1 MECSQE
7 SFEEQSAR
15 ESQVDEYHSTRTTE
29 VSGVELGDQRSEYS
43 SCSSEQEEEQ
53 NKKKKKKP
61 LVIALSVVIPVFVI
75 GIIAAVCCVLLIK
88 KDPEALNITA
98 SVEMNGIKRDTKENE
113 LVNKLSTFSSPNF
126 EILEGEDTSCYME
139 SRFRIEKGRN
149 R

>member
-1 MECSQE
+1 M
-7 SFEEQSAR
+7 
-15 ESQVDEYHSTRTTE
+15 
-29 VSGVELGDQRSEYS
+29 
-43 SCSSEQEEEQ
+43 
-53 NKKKKKKP
+53 
-61 LVIALSVVIPVFVI
+61 I

-139 SRFRIEKGRN
+139 SRFRIEKGEIGEWRKGLIISSDN
-149 R
+149 VLYGTYLFEFRYTCKENTSEVKTLKVVVDPSLPDIFFKPKSNIIADRWIFIYSKFP